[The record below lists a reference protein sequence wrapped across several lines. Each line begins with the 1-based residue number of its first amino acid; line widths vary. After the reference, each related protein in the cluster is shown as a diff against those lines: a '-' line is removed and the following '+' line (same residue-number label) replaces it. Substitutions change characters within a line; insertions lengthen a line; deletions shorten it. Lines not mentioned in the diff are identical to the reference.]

1 MELSIGTEGRNEF
14 LYLELAKS
22 AKKLVEN
29 VMLIKE
35 KENVVI
41 TADTS
46 SDERVVKATA
56 NAVYATGAIPT
67 IVWYETR
74 STAVMEPPK
83 PVAGAVKNAD
93 VWIEYSYA
101 YILHTQA
108 WKDSL
113 KSGVRYICLSGMDV
127 SMMVN
132 TIGRINYTKML
143 KLGEA
148 LRNMV
153 EQADEVVIKSPAGTN
168 LTAYNRGRKVRQ
180 SGKLADTPGE
190 PIMLGGQVSWCPME
204 ETINGLLVF
213 DGALWPPAEIGLL
226 SSPVKLTLKKGVVIK
241 IEGGQEAKIFERWLA
256 SFDDSTMYHL
266 AHYSLGFNPGVRKCS
281 GRIVE
286 DERTFGCIE
295 MGLGSQ
301 GPQIMG
307 KTWKSASHTD
317 GVVLNP
323 TIILD
328 GKIVEKEGKYIHPEL
343 IKICKGLNVGGY

>member
-1 MELSIGTEGRNEF
+1 VELLIGTEGRNEF
-14 LYLELAKS
+14 LSFELAKS
-22 AKKLVEN
+22 AKELVEN
-29 VMLIKE
+29 VMLVKE

-46 SDERVVKATA
+46 SDERVVRATA
-56 NAVYATGAIPT
+56 NAVYTAGAIP
-67 IVWYETR
+67 IIIWYETR
-74 STAVMEPPK
+74 PTPIIEPPK
-83 PVAGAVKNAD
+83 PVGGAVENTD

-108 WKDSL
+108 WKNSL
-113 KSGVRYICLSGMDV
+113 KFGARYICLSGMDT

-132 TIGRINYTKML
+132 TIGRVNYTKMQE
-143 KLGEA
+143 LGEA
-148 LRNMV
+148 LKSMV
-153 EQADEVVIKSPAGTN
+153 EQVDEVIIKSPAGTD
-168 LTAYNRGRKVRQ
+168 LIAHNRGRKVRQ

-204 ETINGLLVF
+204 ETINGVLVF

-226 SSPVKLTLKKGVVIK
+226 SSPVKLTLEKGVVTK

-256 SFDDSTMYHL
+256 SFDDPTMYHL
-266 AHYSLGFNPGVRKCS
+266 AHYSLGFNPGVRKCT

-295 MGLGSQ
+295 MGIGSQ
-301 GPQIMG
+301 GSQIMG

-317 GVVLNP
+317 GIVLNP

-328 GKIVEKEGKYIHPEL
+328 GEIIEKEGKYVHSEL
-343 IKICKGLNVGGY
+343 IKICKELNVEGY